1 MTKKIA
7 LEGLQGD
14 SESCQ
19 VLIFAV
25 CALTYYGGFQIG
37 GFCISP
43 PGSSG
48 GLRLPSTGTAREILT
63 SSRSRLSNVPVRT
76 QHHSVVTQTMHLL
89 VTVGMQQHP
98 VV

>member
-1 MTKKIA
+1 MTKEIA

-25 CALTYYGGFQIG
+25 CAITYYGGFQIG

-48 GLRLPSTGTAREILT
+48 GLRLPCPLRTAREILT
-63 SSRSRLSNVPVRT
+63 SSLSNVPVRT
-76 QHHSVVTQTMHLL
+76 QHHSVVIRTMHLL

>member
-19 VLIFAV
+19 VLILAA
-25 CALTYYGGFQIG
+25 CSLTYYGGFQIR

-43 PGSSG
+43 PGSPG
-48 GLRLPSTGTAREILT
+48 GLRLLRTSTAREILT
-63 SSRSRLSNVPVRT
+63 SSLSNVPVRT
-76 QHHSVVTQTMHLL
+76 QHHSVVIRTMHLL